1 MTASAQHEDI
11 TTLPDATQ
19 VVVYI
24 VAAMALSTLLLGFYI
39 FRSNKRT
46 TEATDELRQQNR
58 RLAVVLELSKT
69 RVWLFNT
76 LTDRYTMVNGNG
88 RAENTIDTVEFSK
101 DFRREDFVLLHQELN
116 AIREGRKEETTC
128 RVAGRRDKRN
138 ERETFDIDLRVLER
152 NTDGRPKT
160 IIGLQHNI
168 TRRLKKREQVNKL
181 LLQFSTIFN
190 SSIIDMMYYDKDG
203 VLTDINS
210 RACQTFGINNPK
222 ELMSRGMNLKDVPA
236 YHNLDIKN
244 FDCYRMSS
252 ITDIDQIRSQ
262 GLGRIGEIT
271 IGGKVYYDTIVN
283 AIRNG
288 KGELTGI
295 YTSGRCINEMVE
307 SYQRLQ
313 ESTKR
318 LKVATDHI
326 QNYIYNINYALQVS
340 KVRLMNYRP
349 QTHVLELLTDI
360 NNRQYELSQ
369 MRCIGMVSPEFRR
382 QVKGLMRRMDQRM
395 NTRIDIMLRT
405 IFHDSQ
411 RRDIWLLFN
420 FIPMLQPDGTV
431 SHYFGMCR
439 NATEMVATEE
449 QLKKETLK
457 AHETEML
464 KDSFLKNMSYEIR
477 IPLNAVL
484 GFAELLNND
493 PKPEDETL
501 FIQYIKENS
510 SQLLT
515 LVNDILFISRLDAHM
530 IEFKREPTDF
540 AVLFESYCYMGWVN
554 VRPGVKTVVENPYD
568 HLVIDIDEAHLAEVI
583 QKLCNCSAFFTH
595 EGYIRTKYDYRRGI
609 LTIVVEDTGV
619 GIDKPTLG
627 HLFDRFVKNEDGE
640 HCGTGLVLPIIQELT
655 RQMGGE
661 VEFQSEPG
669 KGSTAWVTIPCTAT
683 TIEKKVV
690 NTLG

>member
-1 MTASAQHEDI
+1 M
-11 TTLPDATQ
+11 
-19 VVVYI
+19 V
-24 VAAMALSTLLLGFYI
+24 AMAVSTMLLGYYI
-39 FRSNKRT
+39 FRINRNTQK
-46 TEATDELRQQNR
+46 ATSELQQQNR
-58 RLAVVLELSKT
+58 RLAIVLELSKT

-88 RAENTIDTVEFSK
+88 RAERTIDAVEFSK
-101 DFRREDFVLLHQELN
+101 DFRREDFVLMHQELN
-116 AIREGRKEETTC
+116 AIREGRKENATC
-128 RVAGRRDKRN
+128 RVSGRRDKHN

-152 NTDGRPKT
+152 SADGHPTT

-168 TRRLKKREQVNKL
+168 TKRLRKREQVNKL

-203 VLTDINS
+203 RLMDINS
-210 RACQTFGINNPK
+210 KACQTFGINNPK
-222 ELMSRGMNLKDVPA
+222 ELLNRGMNLKDVPA
-236 YHNLDIKN
+236 YQGLDIKN
-244 FDCYRMSS
+244 FDSYRMSS
-252 ITDIDQIRSQ
+252 ITDIDKIRNQ

-271 IGGKVYYDTIVN
+271 IGGKIYYDTIVN
-283 AIRNG
+283 AIRNDQ
-288 KGELTGI
+288 GELTGI

-313 ESTKR
+313 ESTKM
-318 LKVATDHI
+318 LKAGTKHI
-326 QNYIYNINYALQVS
+326 QDYIDNINYALQVS

-349 QTHVLELLTDI
+349 ETHVLELFTDI

-382 QVKGLMRRMDQRM
+382 QVKGLMRRMDRRR
-395 NTRIDIMLRT
+395 NTRIDVMLRT
-405 IFHDSQ
+405 VFHDSQ
-411 RRDIWLLFN
+411 QRDIWLLFH

-439 NATEMVATEE
+439 NATEMVAMEE

-477 IPLNAVL
+477 TPLNAVL

-493 PKPEDETL
+493 PEPKDETV
-501 FIQYIKENS
+501 FIEYIKENT

-540 AVLFESYCYMGWVN
+540 AMLFESYCYMGWTK
-554 VRPGVKTVVENPYD
+554 VREGVKTVVENPYD
-568 HLVIDIDEAHLAEVI
+568 HLVIDIDEAHLADVI
-583 QKLCNCSAFFTH
+583 QKLCSCAAFFTH
-595 EGYIRTKYDYRRGI
+595 EGYIRTKYDYRRGK

-619 GIDKPTLG
+619 GIDKSTMG
-627 HLFDRFVKNEDGE
+627 HLFERFVKNENGE

-661 VEFQSEPG
+661 VDFQSESG